1 MSVEGVSGAYPA
13 VPTSDEKTMSMIAHA
28 GGIFFGFLPALVVY
42 LMKKDESS
50 FVKAEATEAL
60 NFQITLMIAYV
71 VASVL
76 VFLLIALDANRDN
89 ALVNFV
95 LQGAE
100 RVDLGIFSKDNG
112 IKQFTGANAETKNAL
127 FNWGLGAVAWLVVG
141 RMLERL
147 IRP

>member
-1 MSVEGVSGAYPA
+1 
-13 VPTSDEKTMSMIAHA
+13 
-28 GGIFFGFLPALVVY
+28 
-42 LMKKDESS
+42 
-50 FVKAEATEAL
+50 
-60 NFQITLMIAYV
+60 
-71 VASVL
+71 
-76 VFLLIALDANRDN
+76 
-89 ALVNFV
+89 VNFV